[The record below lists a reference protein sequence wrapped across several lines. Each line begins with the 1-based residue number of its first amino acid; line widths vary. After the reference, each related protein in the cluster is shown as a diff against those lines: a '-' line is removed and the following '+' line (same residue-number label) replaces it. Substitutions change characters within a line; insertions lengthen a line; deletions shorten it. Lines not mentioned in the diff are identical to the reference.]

1 MKGRSAREMAEDVSR
16 ARRRNERGALGA
28 VADGL
33 RRSYR
38 WLKLWTVR
46 VLIALVLLAV
56 GVVVGIAAPCFH
68 PRRVSSWSGWWAPSG
83 RLCQTPRG
91 GRRNHLFGRGPMPH
105 SRDAPAAVHAL
116 A

>member
-16 ARRRNERGALGA
+16 ARRRSERGALGA
-28 VADGL
+28 AADGL

-56 GVVVGIAAPCFH
+56 GALIGIAAF
-68 PRRVSSWSGWWAPSG
+68 PRLPSETRDFVE
-83 RLCQTPRG
+83 RLVG
-91 GRRNHLFGRGPMPH
+91 
-105 SRDAPAAVHAL
+105 A
-116 A
+116 

>member
-56 GVVVGIAAPCFH
+56 GVVVGIAAFPLL
-68 PRRVSSWSGWWAPSG
+68 PSETREFVE
-83 RLCQTPRG
+83 RLVG
-91 GRRNHLFGRGPMPH
+91 
-105 SRDAPAAVHAL
+105 A
-116 A
+116 